1 MKWIEKDLNNEPKS
15 LRLHRQKSF
24 SNYDNY
30 VEKDELRLKLLEEQG
45 YICCYC
51 MSRIQTPTQD
61 KMKIEHWQ
69 SQAEFSDLQLNYK
82 NLLASC
88 RGNEG
93 SDSKDF
99 HCDKRKSD
107 EKLTFNPMDK
117 IMVEQLI
124 FGRFGNI
131 FIKNDGLQNDLD
143 NVLNLNADSLKIQRE
158 SIYKGVTLFL
168 KKEFGG
174 KPPSKAVLNRALK
187 QWNEKNNGQYKPF
200 CQVAIYF
207 LTKSLA
213 RAI

>member
-30 VEKDELRLKLLEEQG
+30 EEKDELRLKLLEEQG

-51 MSRIQTPTQD
+51 MSRIQAPTRD

-69 SQAEFSDLQLNYK
+69 SQVEFQGLQLDYR

-88 RGNEG
+88 RGNED

-99 HCDKRKSD
+99 HCDKKKSD
-107 EKLTFNPMDK
+107 DRITLNPMNK
-117 IMVEQLI
+117 QMMEQI
-124 FGRFGNI
+124 TFGKYGDIRI
-131 FIKNDGLQNDLD
+131 NDEALQDDVN
-143 NVLNLNADSLKIQRE
+143 NVLNLNAQTLKTQRE
-158 SIYKGVTLFL
+158 SVYKGVTLFL
-168 KKEFGG
+168 KKEFGN

-187 QWNEKNNGQYKPF
+187 KWSEKNDGQFQPF
-200 CQVAIYF
+200 CQVVIYF
-207 LTKSLA
+207 LTKTLT